1 MTTLLLIFILNGKTN
16 SITVT
21 GFWGKTECQEG
32 AVALSGAIRKS
43 GGTVTSAECTSNG

>member
-16 SITVT
+16 SITIT

-32 AVALSGAIRKS
+32 IVDLGTAIRKN
-43 GGTVTSAECTSNG
+43 GGTVTSARCI